1 MEAVGQRAG
10 HGTRADDYHVGE
22 HQLLSAKTICHR
34 PAKSG
39 PKDSAEHQTCANEPY
54 YIGRKV
60 KLSDDQWHR
69 HAKNENYEAIK

>member
-1 MEAVGQRAG
+1 MM
-10 HGTRADDYHVGE
+10 TKIPKMPKI
-22 HQLLSAKTICHR
+22 SAE
-34 PAKSG
+34 
-39 PKDSAEHQTCANEPY
+39 DSAEHQACANEPY